1 MHRSIL
7 YTQIMERTDC
17 GFLITM
23 EEKSSKNITYRQRTQ
38 RAKRIPKS
46 LKLEVPKIL
55 NYQDY
60 WQRELCSHYS
70 YQLGWLLA
78 AHEHKPAHTG
88 ELRVLLSSTFC
99 QEFSRQT
106 LLIINITSYCI
117 ILAYA

>member
-1 MHRSIL
+1 MHRRIL

-17 GFLITM
+17 EFLITM
-23 EEKSSKNITYRQRTQ
+23 EEKSSKNITNRQRTQ

-70 YQLGWLLA
+70 DQLGWLLA

-88 ELRVLLSSTFC
+88 ELRVLL
-99 QEFSRQT
+99 
-106 LLIINITSYCI
+106 IINILLHHIGLC
-117 ILAYA
+117 LACALGLVKTCPALIH